1 MKKFLHRLKSNKGFS
16 GPWVVVVALIGVML
30 FVVISQYIRLMTIAS
45 GVKDAVQSA
54 VISASV
60 SNWANVYPCIREG
73 YAGGYKYTKGAWN
86 ERMTSGNIYGR
97 LSNLLGLEYK
107 NGKYCSVTGD
117 GVEYAVYGLN
127 VHIDNSPFAPSSTD
141 GIQEFQATSRITLE
155 VPLSFGGDI
164 LPPMKVDLLVKS
176 RYMPKF

>member
-1 MKKFLHRLKSNKGFS
+1 MKKFLHRLKSKKGFS

-30 FVVISQYIRLMTIAS
+30 FVVISQYIRLMMIAA

-73 YAGGYKYTKGAWN
+73 YAGGYKYKQGSWN
-86 ERMTSGNIYGR
+86 ERITTGNIYGR
-97 LSNLLGLEYK
+97 LSNLLGLK
-107 NGKYCSVTGD
+107 NDGGKYCSVNND
-117 GVEYAVYGLN
+117 GVEYAVYGLSVN
-127 VHIDNSPFAPSSTD
+127 IDNSPFAPSSTN
-141 GIQEFQATSRITLE
+141 GIQEFQATSKITLE
-155 VPLSFGGDI
+155 VPLSFGGNL

>member
-1 MKKFLHRLKSNKGFS
+1 MKKFLHRLKSKKGFS

-73 YAGGYKYTKGAWN
+73 YAGGYRYTKGAWN
-86 ERMTSGNIYGR
+86 ERMTSGNIYWNM
-97 LSNLLGLEYK
+97 LFT
-107 NGKYCSVTGD
+107 V
-117 GVEYAVYGLN
+117 
-127 VHIDNSPFAPSSTD
+127 
-141 GIQEFQATSRITLE
+141 
-155 VPLSFGGDI
+155 
-164 LPPMKVDLLVKS
+164 
-176 RYMPKF
+176 

>member
-1 MKKFLHRLKSNKGFS
+1 MKKFLHRIKSRKGFS
-16 GPWVVVVALIGVML
+16 APWVVVVALIGVML
-30 FVVISQYIRLMTIAS
+30 FVVISQYIRLMTIAA

-73 YAGGYKYTKGAWN
+73 YAGGYRYSNGSWN
-86 ERMTSGNIYGR
+86 ERMTTGNIYGR
-97 LSNLLGLEYK
+97 LSALLGLRYS
-107 NGKYCSVTGD
+107 NGKYWSVSSEG
-117 GVEYAVYGLN
+117 GEYAVYGLN
-127 VHIDNSPFAPSSTD
+127 VHIDNSPFAPGNTN

-155 VPLSFGGDI
+155 VPLSFGSDI
-164 LPPMKVDLLVKS
+164 LPPMTINLVVKS

>member
-1 MKKFLHRLKSNKGFS
+1 MHKFWRRLKSKKGFS

-73 YAGGYKYTKGAWN
+73 YAGGYKYTSGSWN

-97 LSNLLGLEYK
+97 LSNLLGLKYSG
-107 NGKYCSVTGD
+107 GKYVSTTDD
-117 GVEYAVYGLN
+117 GVEYAVYGLS
-127 VHIDNSPFAPSSTD
+127 VHIDNSPFAPGNTN